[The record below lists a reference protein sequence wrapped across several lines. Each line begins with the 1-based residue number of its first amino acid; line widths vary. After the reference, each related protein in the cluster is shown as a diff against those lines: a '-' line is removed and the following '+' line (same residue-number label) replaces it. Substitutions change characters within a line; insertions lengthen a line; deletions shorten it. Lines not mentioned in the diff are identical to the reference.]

1 MRILAGK
8 AKAGNLE
15 SLSMYDFEV
24 STGRVQIMNA
34 DYLQN
39 LNDAVEQIERQK
51 TFSEIVEGLKKELS
65 YSEEPFVWSV
75 IDLGSVN
82 CALPD
87 RIKSGWVFVLKRDVP
102 SGRHY
107 HPNSVQHMVMIEGQG
122 QSCVGNLRKE
132 MVRFGTPGQPLET
145 VWYVINEGVP
155 HEFFPEDAEMVVVS
169 FHTCEARE
177 LEEVA
182 CGSGAERLYL
192 G

>member
-1 MRILAGK
+1 MI
-8 AKAGNLE
+8 
-15 SLSMYDFEV
+15 DFDV
-24 STGRVQIMNA
+24 GAQRVKIMDA

-39 LNDAVEQIERQK
+39 LNDAVEQIVRQK
-51 TFSEIVEGLKKELS
+51 TFSEIVGGLKKELS
-65 YSEEPFVWSV
+65 HSEEPFVWSV
-75 IDLGSVN
+75 LDLDSVN
-82 CALPD
+82 CALPE
-87 RIKSGWVFVLKRDVP
+87 RIKSGWVFVLKRDFP

-107 HPNSVQHMVMIEGQG
+107 HPNSVQHMVMVEGRG
-122 QSCVGNLRKE
+122 QSCVGNVRKE

-155 HEFFPEDAEMVVVS
+155 HEFFPEEAEMVVVS

>member
-1 MRILAGK
+1 MNFY
-8 AKAGNLE
+8 KAGTLTARLTN
-15 SLSMYDFEV
+15 
-24 STGRVQIMNA
+24 MNA

-39 LNDAVEQIERQK
+39 LNDAVEQIVKQK
-51 TFSEIVEGLKKELS
+51 TFSEMVEGLKKDLN
-65 YSEEPFVWSV
+65 YTEEPFVWSV
-75 IDLGSVN
+75 IDLGAAN
-82 CALPD
+82 CALPEQ
-87 RIKSGWVFVLKRDVP
+87 IKSSWVFVLKRDVP
-102 SGRHY
+102 SGCHY

-122 QSCVGNLRKE
+122 QSSIGNLRKE
-132 MVRFGTPGQPLET
+132 MVRFGTPGQPTEA

-155 HEFFPEDAEMVVVS
+155 HEFFPEETEMVVVS

>member
-1 MRILAGK
+1 
-8 AKAGNLE
+8 
-15 SLSMYDFEV
+15 
-24 STGRVQIMNA
+24 MNA

-39 LNDAVEQIERQK
+39 LNDAVEQIVRQK

-82 CALPD
+82 CSLPE
-87 RIKSGWVFVLKRDVP
+87 RIKSCWVFVLKRDVP
-102 SGRHY
+102 SGCHY
-107 HPNSVQHMVMIEGQG
+107 HPNSIQHMVMIEGEG
-122 QSCVGNLRKE
+122 ESCVGSIRQE

-145 VWYVINEGVP
+145 VWYVITEGVP
-155 HEFFPEDAEMVVVS
+155 HEFFPEGAEMVVVS

-182 CGSGAERLYL
+182 YGSGAERLYL

>member
-1 MRILAGK
+1 LAGK
-8 AKAGNLE
+8 AKVGTLE
-15 SLSMYDFEV
+15 SLSMIDFEV
-24 STGRVQIMNA
+24 FTGLVKIMNA

-39 LNDAVEQIERQK
+39 LNDTVEQIVRQK

-65 YSEEPFVWSV
+65 YSDEPFVWSV
-75 IDLGSVN
+75 LDLSSVN

-102 SGRHY
+102 SGGHY
-107 HPNSVQHMVMIEGQG
+107 HPNSVQHMVMIEGRG
-122 QSCVGNLRKE
+122 QSCVGNVRKE
-132 MVRFGTPGQPLET
+132 MVRFGTPGQPLES

-155 HEFFPEDAEMVVVS
+155 HEFFPEETEMVVVS

-192 G
+192 V

>member
-1 MRILAGK
+1 
-8 AKAGNLE
+8 
-15 SLSMYDFEV
+15 
-24 STGRVQIMNA
+24 MNA
-34 DYLQN
+34 DYLQK
-39 LNDAVEQIERQK
+39 LNGAVEQIVRQK
-51 TFSEIVEGLKKELS
+51 TFSEIVEGLKRELS
-65 YSEEPFVWSV
+65 HSEEPFVWSV

-82 CALPD
+82 CVLPE

-102 SGRHY
+102 SGCHY

-122 QSCVGNLRKE
+122 QSYIGNLRKE
-132 MVRFGTPGQPLET
+132 MVRFGTPGQPLEA

-155 HEFFPEDAEMVVVS
+155 HEFFPEESEMVVVS

-177 LEEVA
+177 LEEVS

>member
-1 MRILAGK
+1 LAGK
-8 AKAGNLE
+8 AKVGTLE
-15 SLSMYDFEV
+15 SLSMIDLEV
-24 STGRVQIMNA
+24 FNWRVKIMNT

-39 LNDAVEQIERQK
+39 LNDAVEQIVRQK
-51 TFSEIVEGLKKELS
+51 TYSEIVEGLKKELN

-75 IDLGSVN
+75 LDLGSVN
-82 CALPD
+82 CALPE
-87 RIKSGWVFVLKRDVP
+87 RIKSGWVFVLKRGVP

-107 HPNSVQHMVMIEGQG
+107 HPNSVQHMAMIEGRG
-122 QSCVGNLRKE
+122 QSCVGNVCKE
-132 MVRFGTPGQPLET
+132 MVRFGTHGQPLET

-155 HEFFPEDAEMVVVS
+155 HEFFPEETEMVVVS

-182 CGSGAERLYL
+182 CVSGAERLYL

>member
-1 MRILAGK
+1 LAWK

-15 SLSMYDFEV
+15 SLSMIDFEV

-51 TFSEIVEGLKKELS
+51 TFSEIVEGLKKELN

-75 IDLGSVN
+75 LDLGSVN
-82 CALPD
+82 CALPE
-87 RIKSGWVFVLKRDVP
+87 RIKSGWVFVLKRDIP

-107 HPNSVQHMVMIEGQG
+107 HPNSAQHMVMIEGQG
-122 QSCVGNLRKE
+122 QSCVGNVRKE
-132 MVRFGTPGQPLET
+132 MVRFGTLGQPPET

-155 HEFFPEDAEMVVVS
+155 HEFFPEETDMVVVS

>member
-1 MRILAGK
+1 LAGK
-8 AKAGNLE
+8 AKVGTLE
-15 SLSMYDFEV
+15 SLSMIDFEV
-24 STGRVQIMNA
+24 FTGREKIMNA

-39 LNDAVEQIERQK
+39 LNDAVEQIVRQK
-51 TFSEIVEGLKKELS
+51 TYSEIVDGLKKELN

-75 IDLGSVN
+75 LDLGSVN
-82 CALPD
+82 CALPE

-107 HPNSVQHMVMIEGQG
+107 HPNSVQHMAMIEGRG
-122 QSCVGNLRKE
+122 QSCVGNVRKE
-132 MVRFGTPGQPLET
+132 MVRFGTPGQPPET

-155 HEFFPEDAEMVVVS
+155 HEFFPEETEMVVVS

>member
-1 MRILAGK
+1 MNFC
-8 AKAGNLE
+8 KAGTLTARLTN
-15 SLSMYDFEV
+15 
-24 STGRVQIMNA
+24 MNA

-39 LNDAVEQIERQK
+39 LNDAVEQIVRQK
-51 TFSEIVEGLKKELS
+51 TFSEMVEGLKKDLS

-75 IDLGSVN
+75 IDMSSVN
-82 CALPD
+82 CALPE
-87 RIKSGWVFVLKRDVP
+87 RIKSVWVFVLKKDVP
-102 SGRHY
+102 SGCHY

-122 QSCVGNLRKE
+122 QSSVGNFRRE
-132 MVRFGTPGQPLET
+132 MVRFGTPGQPPET

-155 HEFFPEDAEMVVVS
+155 HEFFPEETEMVVVS

-182 CGSGAERLYL
+182 WGSGAERLYL

>member
-1 MRILAGK
+1 MK
-8 AKAGNLE
+8 
-15 SLSMYDFEV
+15 SLSMIDFEV
-24 STGRVQIMNA
+24 FTGRVKIMNA

-39 LNDAVEQIERQK
+39 LNDAVEQIVRRK
-51 TFSEIVEGLKKELS
+51 TFSEIVEGLKKELN

-75 IDLGSVN
+75 LDLGSVN
-82 CALPD
+82 CALPE
-87 RIKSGWVFVLKRDVP
+87 RIKSGWVFVLKRNVP

-107 HPNSVQHMVMIEGQG
+107 HPNSVQHMVMIEGRG
-122 QSCVGNLRKE
+122 QSCVGNVRKE
-132 MVRFGTPGQPLET
+132 MVRFGTPAQPAET
-145 VWYVINEGVP
+145 IWYVINEGVP
-155 HEFFPEDAEMVVVS
+155 HEFFPEETDMVVVS

>member
-1 MRILAGK
+1 
-8 AKAGNLE
+8 
-15 SLSMYDFEV
+15 
-24 STGRVQIMNA
+24 MNA
-34 DYLQN
+34 EHLQN
-39 LNDAVEQIERQK
+39 LNDAVEQIVGLK
-51 TFSEIVEGLKKELS
+51 TFSEKVEGLKKELC

-75 IDLGSVN
+75 IDLGSLN
-82 CALPD
+82 CTLPQ

-102 SGRHY
+102 SGRHF

-122 QSCVGNLRKE
+122 ESCVGNLRKE

-145 VWYVINEGVP
+145 VWYVITEGVP
-155 HEFFPEDAEMVVVS
+155 HEFFPEEAEMVVVS
-169 FHTCEARE
+169 FHTCEAHE